1 MKVSVAGKCFIA
13 PAAIEQACLRPWSS
27 LCSSGTMGAEAG
39 YQSLCQQCV
48 RPILSLIISS
58 AKDWPDNRERHA
70 ATGGLGSSGDHFSR
84 QAWRARGNQRTIV
97 SARSHLG
104 IGIPTCLHRSRLS
117 CQVRAFQRAIRNDR
131 RQVAERD
138 PAPPFA
144 ERHLHSDERKIVKL
158 YYSSFACSLAD
169 HIALE
174 EAGASF
180 QREAIDLQTKRMASG
195 HDFLTISA
203 KDSGETLTGN
213 GTHDGEHVW
222 FQCWQG
228 EAT

>member
-1 MKVSVAGKCFIA
+1 M
-13 PAAIEQACLRPWSS
+13 R
-27 LCSSGTMGAEAG
+27 
-39 YQSLCQQCV
+39 
-48 RPILSLIISS
+48 
-58 AKDWPDNRERHA
+58 
-70 ATGGLGSSGDHFSR
+70 R
-84 QAWRARGNQRTIV
+84 QAVLALPATISHARLGARGNQRTIV

-131 RQVAERD
+131 RQVAERAR
-138 PAPPFA
+138 APPFA
-144 ERHLHSDERKIVKL
+144 ERHLHSDKRKIVKL
-158 YYSSFACSLAD
+158 YYSSFACSSAD

-228 EAT
+228 DAT